1 MGEVKREGKT
11 IKEAVGKEFDGLG
24 KSGDTNGQ
32 KVKRVFA
39 DAARDIS
46 KSFQN
51 AGESIKGTSE
61 KIGNFGSVLTD
72 KITKP
77 MMAVFGTGGFIGA
90 MSIGFDEEVARIQ
103 ANAGW
108 DDYADNTKKVLKDV
122 FNTGLTA
129 DLNEASSM
137 IQQVMQQVSVSS
149 DEELSGIS
157 TKMLA
162 FKKAFPDADEAETLR
177 GINSLMVN
185 FGLSADEAFDYL
197 AKGTQMG
204 LDKTGE
210 LGDNIAEY
218 GQLWSQAGF
227 KADEMFGMLQN
238 GLQSGAYNL
247 DKAND
252 FVKEFTISLSDGR
265 IEENLSSFSAG
276 TQDLFWQFK
285 NGQATANDV
294 FKSLTNDFK
303 GMTNEQDKLSLAS
316 TLWSSLGEDN
326 AMKVIESMGGVND
339 TFSDVGGTM
348 DGVQKKM
355 EESFGVKI
363 QKTLNE
369 LRTSFEPLGTTLL
382 NIAMDYLPSISNAI
396 KGFSDKLSAMPKEQ
410 IESILKI
417 GGVALI
423 AGPVIKAMSTLG
435 SGFGTLTSGIG
446 MAVGWFGKLSG
457 AISIAGGF
465 FPWLGGLIA
474 AINWPIVLIVGAVG
488 LLIGAFVLAYQ
499 KIEPFRNFINGL
511 LEDIKVFATKIYN
524 EYIKPALDSV
534 VQAFQRAFAA
544 IKKFWD
550 ENGAAIISAIGNFF
564 KIAWTLIQPALKMW
578 QGIFGSTFKTVVG
591 LVQTSWKTVQGVFS
605 GAFTIIGGLIK
616 VFSGIFTGDMKKV
629 MDGVKDIFKGGWQV
643 IASGIEGFANAALKM
658 ITGLGNGMKNGILGA
673 VNGVIGVINK
683 VIEFFGGEGLGTIKL
698 ADFEAPTVKL
708 PRFEGGSGGLPQD
721 TLGVVNDQ
729 HGSTYKEM
737 IIEPNGNAFIPQGRN
752 VVLPMKKGTQIL
764 PAGMTKDML
773 PHFEK
778 GSFSKL
784 VGNVVDFAKKGWN
797 KVKDFTGDV
806 WDYVSNPGE
815 LVKTLFGKMVKLDGL
830 GGKMLDIGGDVVGY
844 LGDKAVDWVQG
855 LFDSHASDFGD
866 GSFYGDDSKSGNG
879 VYQYL
884 MNIANGFI
892 QRYKQ
897 YGLYLSS
904 GLRFTDAFDHSKGL
918 AVDLAIPGVNNGS
931 PIYQKIANE
940 AINMDG
946 VKYVI
951 TNGMWRHKGQSWVT
965 WPDGDHYDHVHI
977 SGNKPSGPKYQAGGS
992 GKVGGSWLST
1002 IYKAAAQMGQRLSAA
1017 EATGILAQIQR
1028 ESGGN
1033 EKIIQSS
1040 AVWDINMA
1048 NGNPARGLLQYIP
1061 QTFRAYA
1068 VKGYGNIMNGYHQL
1082 LAFFNNSNWRR
1093 DLPYGQSG
1101 WGPSGYRINGSHK
1114 DGLSYVPF
1122 DGYNAVLHKG
1132 ERVLTADENRS
1143 YSNNSTVQALE
1154 NKFDMMINLLSR
1166 IADKDPELVLD
1177 ARSFN
1182 KANAPYQSAQSA
1194 KRNKQTERGLAT
1206 DARL

>member
-1 MGEVKREGKT
+1 MPAIGGFKLPSLAVDVVANLNPFKKSMGEVKREGKT
-11 IKEAVGKEFDGLG
+11 IKDSVGKEFKELTTGVSKESNQVADNFKKSMGDVKKEGKNATDAVGKEF
-24 KSGDTNGQ
+24 
-32 KVKRVFA
+32 
-39 DAARDIS
+39 
-46 KSFQN
+46 
-51 AGESIKGTSE
+51 
-61 KIGNFGSVLTD
+61 
-72 KITKP
+72 
-77 MMAVFGTGGFIGA
+77 
-90 MSIGFDEEVARIQ
+90 
-103 ANAGW
+103 
-108 DDYADNTKKVLKDV
+108 KD
-122 FNTGLTA
+122 L
-129 DLNEASSM
+129 
-137 IQQVMQQVSVSS
+137 
-149 DEELSGIS
+149 
-157 TKMLA
+157 
-162 FKKAFPDADEAETLR
+162 PDEAE
-177 GINSLMVN
+177 
-185 FGLSADEAFDYL
+185 
-197 AKGTQMG
+197 K
-204 LDKTGE
+204 
-210 LGDNIAEY
+210 
-218 GQLWSQAGF
+218 
-227 KADEMFGMLQN
+227 
-238 GLQSGAYNL
+238 SGN
-247 DKAND
+247 K
-252 FVKEFTISLSDGR
+252 IG
-265 IEENLSSFSAG
+265 
-276 TQDLFWQFK
+276 
-285 NGQATANDV
+285 DV
-294 FKSLTNDFK
+294 FK
-303 GMTNEQDKLSLAS
+303 
-316 TLWSSLGEDN
+316 N
-326 AMKVIESMGGVND
+326 AAKVVAGVFAVN
-339 TFSDVGGTM
+339 
-348 DGVQKKM
+348 
-355 EESFGVKI
+355 KI
-363 QKTLNE
+363 
-369 LRTSFEPLGTTLL
+369 
-382 NIAMDYLPSISNAI
+382 ID
-396 KGFSDKLSAMPKEQ
+396 
-410 IESILKI
+410 
-417 GGVALI
+417 
-423 AGPVIKAMSTLG
+423 
-435 SGFGTLTSGIG
+435 
-446 MAVGWFGKLSG
+446 FGKLSVQSAAEAQAMEAQFDQVFGNLQEGAQSSIDKMAESFGMVPNRIKPNFTQITSMFKGLGMTTEEAMQQAEKATTLSADAAAFYDKSMEDAQGSLTSFIKGNYEGGESIGLFANDTQMAAFAIKNNLIESTAEQEAHAQKTSLAIEKAQAAYSKAVEKYGADSLEARDAQQKVNKAMEDAANGPNLTKKWQDMGEAEKQVIRLKFAEEMQKQAGAVGQAARESDSLENQMGNMKQSWKDFTAIIGKPILPIVTG
-457 AISIAGGF
+457 AIQSFSGGLQKAGEWVKSFQANWDSLKTPLTVGSILLGALAGAIAVYSSGITLASAGTAI
-465 FPWLGGLIA
+465 WNGVAGIGTAITSGLGTAFAFLTSPITLVIVGIGLLIA
-474 AINWPIVLIVGAVG
+474 A
-488 LLIGAFVLAYQ
+488 FVVAYQ

-673 VNGVIGVINK
+673 VNGVVGVINK
-683 VIEFFGGEGLGTIKL
+683 VIEFFGGEGLETIKL

-708 PRFEGGSGGLPQD
+708 PRFESGSGGLPQD

-729 HGSTYKEM
+729 RGSTYKEM
-737 IIEPNGNAFIPQGRN
+737 IIEPNGNAFIPRGRN

-784 VGNVVDFAKKGWN
+784 VGNVVDFAKDGWK

-844 LGDKAVDWVQG
+844 LGDIAVDWVQG

-931 PIYQKIANE
+931 PIYKKIANE

-1122 DGYNAVLHKG
+1122 DGYNAILHKG

>member
-11 IKEAVGKEFDGLG
+11 IKEAVGKEFKELTTG
-24 KSGDTNGQ
+24 
-32 KVKRVFA
+32 V
-39 DAARDIS
+39 S
-46 KSFQN
+46 K
-51 AGESIKGTSE
+51 ES
-61 KIGNFGSVLTD
+61 NQV
-72 KITKP
+72 
-77 MMAVFGTGGFIGA
+77 
-90 MSIGFDEEVARIQ
+90 
-103 ANAGW
+103 
-108 DDYADNTKKVLKDV
+108 ADN
-122 FNTGLTA
+122 
-129 DLNEASSM
+129 
-137 IQQVMQQVSVSS
+137 
-149 DEELSGIS
+149 
-157 TKMLA
+157 
-162 FKKAFPDADEAETLR
+162 FKKSMGDVKKEGKNATDAVGKEFKDLPDEAE
-177 GINSLMVN
+177 
-185 FGLSADEAFDYL
+185 
-197 AKGTQMG
+197 K
-204 LDKTGE
+204 
-210 LGDNIAEY
+210 
-218 GQLWSQAGF
+218 
-227 KADEMFGMLQN
+227 
-238 GLQSGAYNL
+238 SGN
-247 DKAND
+247 K
-252 FVKEFTISLSDGR
+252 IG
-265 IEENLSSFSAG
+265 
-276 TQDLFWQFK
+276 
-285 NGQATANDV
+285 DV
-294 FKSLTNDFK
+294 FK
-303 GMTNEQDKLSLAS
+303 
-316 TLWSSLGEDN
+316 N
-326 AMKVIESMGGVND
+326 AAKVVAGVFAVN
-339 TFSDVGGTM
+339 
-348 DGVQKKM
+348 
-355 EESFGVKI
+355 KI
-363 QKTLNE
+363 
-369 LRTSFEPLGTTLL
+369 
-382 NIAMDYLPSISNAI
+382 ID
-396 KGFSDKLSAMPKEQ
+396 
-410 IESILKI
+410 
-417 GGVALI
+417 
-423 AGPVIKAMSTLG
+423 
-435 SGFGTLTSGIG
+435 
-446 MAVGWFGKLSG
+446 FGKLSVQSAAEAQAMEAQFDQVFGNLQEG
-457 AISIAGGF
+457 AQSSIDKMAESFGMVPNRIKPNFTQITSMFKGLGMTTEEAMQQAEKATTLSADAAAFYDKSMEDAQGSLTSFIKGNYEGGESI
-465 FPWLGGLIA
+465 GLFANDTQMA
-474 AINWPIVLIVGAVG
+474 AFAIKNNLIESTAEQEAHAQKTSLAIEKAQAAYSKAVEKYGADSLEARDAQQKVNKAMEDAANGPNLTKKWQDMGEAEKQVIRLKFAEEMQKQAGAVG
-488 LLIGAFVLAYQ
+488 QAARESDSLENQMGNMKQAWKDFTAIIGKPILPIVTGAIQSFSGGLQKAGEWVKYLQDNWEQLETPITVGAILIGALSTALGLYKVQALLAAKGMTIWNGVAGIGTAITSGLGTAFAFLTSPITLVIVGIGLLVAAFVVAYQ

-708 PRFEGGSGGLPQD
+708 PRFKGGSGGLPQD

-729 HGSTYKEM
+729 RGSTYKEM

-1122 DGYNAVLHKG
+1122 DGYNAILHKG

>member
-1 MGEVKREGKT
+1 LPAIAGLKLPSLSVAIIADLNPFKKSMAEVKREGRTVKDS
-11 IKEAVGKEFDGLG
+11 VGKEFRDLTSGATKESTQVASNFKKSMGDVKKEGKSATEEVEKGFKELPEEAEKSGNRIGSVFKTAAGVLAGAFAVDKIIDFGKLSVASAAEAQAMEAQFEQVFTAVDENGKVLEDLTEPAQKSIEEMANSFKMLPNRIKPNFSQLTSMFKGLG
-24 KSGDTNGQ
+24 ESTEKSMEQ
-32 KVKRVFA
+32 AKRATTLAA
-39 DAARDIS
+39 DSAAFYD
-46 KSFQN
+46 KSMEDSQGSITSFLKGN
-51 AGESIKGTSE
+51 YEAGESIGLFANDTQMAAYAISNNLIEATAEQEAHAQKSALAIE
-61 KIGNFGSVLTD
+61 KAQSAYSKAVKKYGADSIEARSAQEKVND
-72 KITKP
+72 A
-77 MMAVFGTGGFIGA
+77 MAKA
-90 MSIGFDEEVARIQ
+90 
-103 ANAGW
+103 
-108 DDYADNTKKVLKDV
+108 ADGPNLTKKWQEM
-122 FNTGLTA
+122 T
-129 DLNEASSM
+129 
-137 IQQVMQQVSVSS
+137 
-149 DEELSGIS
+149 
-157 TKMLA
+157 
-162 FKKAFPDADEAETLR
+162 EAEKQNIR
-177 GINSLMVN
+177 
-185 FGLSADEAFDYL
+185 
-197 AKGTQMG
+197 
-204 LDKTGE
+204 
-210 LGDNIAEY
+210 LGFAE
-218 GQLWSQAGF
+218 S
-227 KADEMFGMLQN
+227 M
-238 GLQSGAYNL
+238 L
-247 DKAND
+247 DKA
-252 FVKEFTISLSDGR
+252 G
-265 IEENLSSFSAG
+265 AM
-276 TQDLFWQFK
+276 
-285 NGQATANDV
+285 GQANREGDSLENQTGNMKQAWVDFTAIIGKPILPIVTSAIQKMSGGLQKAGDWVKYLQANWDQLKTPLTIGATIV
-294 FKSLTNDFK
+294 GSLATAV
-303 GMTNEQDKLSLAS
+303 GLYAWQVSLAS
-316 TLWSSLGEDN
+316 KGTTIWSAIAG
-326 AMKVIESMGGVND
+326 I
-339 TFSDVGGTM
+339 GTT
-348 DGVQKKM
+348 
-355 EESFGVKI
+355 I
-363 QKTLNE
+363 
-369 LRTSFEPLGTTLL
+369 TSALGT
-382 NIAMDYLPSISNAI
+382 AFA
-396 KGFSDKLSAMPKEQ
+396 F
-410 IESILKI
+410 
-417 GGVALI
+417 
-423 AGPVIKAMSTLG
+423 
-435 SGFGTLTSGIG
+435 LTS
-446 MAVGWFGKLSG
+446 
-457 AISIAGGF
+457 
-465 FPWLGGLIA
+465 
-474 AINWPIVLIVGAVG
+474 PITLVVVAVG
-488 LLIGAFVLAYQ
+488 LLIAAFVLAYQ

-511 LEDIKVFATKIYN
+511 LEDIKKFAQKIYN

-534 VQAFQRAFAA
+534 VKAFQQAFSA

-550 ENGAAIISAIGNFF
+550 ENGASIIRAFRNFF
-564 KIAWTLIQPALKMW
+564 SIIWTLIQPALKMW
-578 QGIFGSTFKTVVG
+578 SGVFSSTFKTVVG
-591 LVQTSWKTVQGVFS
+591 LVQVSWKTMQGVFS
-605 GAFTIIGGLIK
+605 GAFKIIGGLIK
-616 VFSGIFTGDMKKV
+616 IFSGVFTGDMKKV
-629 MDGVKDIFKGGWQV
+629 MSGVKDIFRGGWEV
-643 IASGIEGFANAALKM
+643 IASGIEGFSNAALKM

-698 ADFEAPTVKL
+698 ADFEAPTIKL
-708 PRFEGGSGGLPQD
+708 PRFERGSGGLPQD

-729 HGSTYKEM
+729 RGSTYKEM

-830 GGKMLDIGGDVVGY
+830 GGKMLDVGGDVVGY
-844 LGDKAVDWVQG
+844 LGDQAVDWVQG

-1061 QTFRAYA
+1061 QTFRSYA

-1093 DLPYGQSG
+1093 DLPYGRSG

-1122 DGYNAVLHKG
+1122 DGYNAILHKG
-1132 ERVLTADENRS
+1132 ERVLTAEENRA
-1143 YSNNSTVQALE
+1143 YGGE
-1154 NKFDMMINLLSR
+1154 
-1166 IADKDPELVLD
+1166 
-1177 ARSFN
+1177 
-1182 KANAPYQSAQSA
+1182 SAQLTELIELMKVLVTQEKTITMEA
-1194 KRNKQTERGLAT
+1194 NNREIARGVWKYVEEFVNANQNRNR
-1206 DARL
+1206 RLEGGV

>member
-1 MGEVKREGKT
+1 MPAIAGLKLPSLSVDVIADLNPFKKSMAEVKREGRTVKDS
-11 IKEAVGKEFDGLG
+11 VGKEFRDLTSGATKESTQVASNFKKSMSDVKKEGKFATDEVEKGFKDLPDEAEKSGNRIGSIFKTAAGVLAGAFAVDKIIDFGKVSVAAAAETQAMEAQFEQVFGDMQSDAQSSIDKMAGDFGMLPNRIKPNFAQITSMFKGLG
-24 KSGDTNGQ
+24 MTTEEAMQQAEKATTLS
-32 KVKRVFA
+32 A
-39 DAARDIS
+39 DAAAFYD
-46 KSFQN
+46 KSMEDAQGSLTSFIKGN
-51 AGESIKGTSE
+51 YEGGESIGLFANDTQMAAFAIKNNLIEATAEQEAHAQKSSLAIE
-61 KIGNFGSVLTD
+61 KAQGAYSKAVEKFGADSIEARSAQEKVNTAMEKAADGPNLTKKWQDMGEAEKQVIRLKFAEEMQKQAGATGQAARESDSLENQMGNMKQAWVDFSAIVGKPILPIVTGAIQKMSGGLQKAGDWVKYLQANWDQLKTPLT
-72 KITKP
+72 
-77 MMAVFGTGGFIGA
+77 IGA
-90 MSIGFDEEVARIQ
+90 IVVG
-103 ANAGW
+103 
-108 DDYADNTKKVLKDV
+108 
-122 FNTGLTA
+122 
-129 DLNEASSM
+129 
-137 IQQVMQQVSVSS
+137 
-149 DEELSGIS
+149 
-157 TKMLA
+157 
-162 FKKAFPDADEAETLR
+162 TL
-177 GINSLMVN
+177 
-185 FGLSADEAFDYL
+185 
-197 AKGTQMG
+197 
-204 LDKTGE
+204 
-210 LGDNIAEY
+210 
-218 GQLWSQAGF
+218 
-227 KADEMFGMLQN
+227 
-238 GLQSGAYNL
+238 
-247 DKAND
+247 
-252 FVKEFTISLSDGR
+252 
-265 IEENLSSFSAG
+265 
-276 TQDLFWQFK
+276 
-285 NGQATANDV
+285 ATAV
-294 FKSLTNDFK
+294 GLYTW
-303 GMTNEQDKLSLAS
+303 QLSLA
-316 TLWSSLGEDN
+316 
-326 AMKVIESMGGVND
+326 AA
-339 TFSDVGGTM
+339 
-348 DGVQKKM
+348 
-355 EESFGVKI
+355 
-363 QKTLNE
+363 
-369 LRTSFEPLGTTLL
+369 GTT
-382 NIAMDYLPSISNAI
+382 IW
-396 KGFSDKLSAMPKEQ
+396 SA
-410 IESILKI
+410 
-417 GGVALI
+417 I
-423 AGPVIKAMSTLG
+423 AGVGTTITSALG
-435 SGFGTLTSGIG
+435 AAFAFLTSPITL
-446 MAVGWFGKLSG
+446 VVV
-457 AISIAGGF
+457 AI
-465 FPWLGGLIA
+465 
-474 AINWPIVLIVGAVG
+474 G
-488 LLIGAFVLAYQ
+488 LLVAAFVLAYQ

-511 LEDIKVFATKIYN
+511 LEDIKKFAQKVYN

-534 VQAFQRAFAA
+534 TRAFQQAFSA

-550 ENGAAIISAIGNFF
+550 ENGASIIRAFRNFF
-564 KIAWTLIQPALKMW
+564 SIIWTLIQPALKMW
-578 QGIFGSTFKTVVG
+578 SGIFSSTFKTVVG
-591 LVQTSWKTVQGVFS
+591 LVQVSWKTMQGVFS
-605 GAFTIIGGLIK
+605 GAFKIIGGLIK
-616 VFSGIFTGDMKKV
+616 IFSGVFTGDMKKV
-629 MDGVKDIFKGGWQV
+629 MSGVKDIFRGGWEV
-643 IASGIEGFANAALKM
+643 IAAGIEGFSNAALKM

-698 ADFEAPTVKL
+698 ADFEAPTIKL
-708 PRFEGGSGGLPQD
+708 PRFERGSGGLPQD

-729 HGSTYKEM
+729 RGSTYKEM

-778 GSFSKL
+778 GWFSKS
-784 VGNVVDFAKKGWN
+784 VGNVVDFAKKGWS
-797 KVKDFTGDV
+797 KVKEFSGDI
-806 WDYVSNPGE
+806 WDYVSDPGE

-830 GGKMLDIGGDVVGY
+830 GGKMLDVGGDVVGY
-844 LGDKAVDWVQG
+844 LGDQAVDWVQG

-1061 QTFRAYA
+1061 QTFRSYA

-1114 DGLSYVPF
+1114 DGLAYVPF
-1122 DGYNAVLHKG
+1122 DGYNAILHKG
-1132 ERVLTADENRS
+1132 ERVLTAEENRAYGGES
-1143 YSNNSTVQALE
+1143 GQLSELIELMKILIMQEKSITMEANNREIARGTWKYVDEFVNANNTRNRRLE
-1154 NKFDMMINLLSR
+1154 GG
-1166 IADKDPELVLD
+1166 V
-1177 ARSFN
+1177 
-1182 KANAPYQSAQSA
+1182 
-1194 KRNKQTERGLAT
+1194 
-1206 DARL
+1206 